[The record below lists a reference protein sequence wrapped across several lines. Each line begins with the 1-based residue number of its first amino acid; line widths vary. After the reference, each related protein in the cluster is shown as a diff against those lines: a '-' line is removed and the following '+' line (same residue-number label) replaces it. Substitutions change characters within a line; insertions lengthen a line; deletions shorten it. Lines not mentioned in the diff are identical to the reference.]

1 MSFPG
6 SPNLLETAAWTATAL
21 LLGGLVIL
29 RRHGARLPSLPGDPD
44 LPPDPPTVCLC
55 IPVRDEALELAAALD
70 SWLAQDHPAL
80 RILVVDD
87 GSTDGSTEMLRTR
100 EAARPDR
107 LRVLR
112 NDQLPP
118 GWLGKNHALDLASR
132 QPEAESAD
140 WLLFAD
146 GDVQAAPDL
155 LRRAVAF
162 ALAQPTDILALV
174 PAVDAVGP
182 AERLILP
189 LAASAF
195 LMLVPPHQVPNPR
208 HPAFCGV
215 GAFTMVRRA
224 AYDAVGGHAA
234 APLEAIDDMMLARR
248 VKAKGFIN
256 RVARGGPDLHLRM
269 YHSLSELVRA
279 MRKNAAAVPAW
290 WLMPPALPLALMI
303 GLAPIWLP
311 LTGHPGLAL
320 LLWLLVPAL
329 VGDTQQRMTGRPMDL
344 LWALWPLNTLVFAA
358 GTTWALVD
366 RLRGVNHWRGRDV
379 RIR

>member
-1 MSFPG
+1 MAW
-6 SPNLLETAAWTATAL
+6 LEVASWSSAGAILAGL
-21 LLGGLVIL
+21 LLL
-29 RRHGARLPSLPGDPD
+29 RRHWARLPGLEPAPLLP
-44 LPPDPPTVCLC
+44 LEPPTVCLC
-55 IPVRDEALELAAALD
+55 IPVRDEIRELPAALD
-70 SWLAQDHPAL
+70 SWLAQDYPAL
-80 RILVVDD
+80 RILAVDD
-87 GSTDGSTEMLRTR
+87 GSTDGSTEVLRAR
-100 EAARPDR
+100 AVARPDR

-112 NDQLPP
+112 NDHLPP

-132 QPEAESAD
+132 QPEAEAAD

-162 ALAQPTDILALV
+162 ALVQPTDMLALV
-174 PAVDAVGP
+174 PAVDAVGA

-215 GAFTMVRRA
+215 GAFTLVRRA
-224 AYDAVGGHAA
+224 AYDAVGGHGA

-248 VKAKGFIN
+248 VKAAGFCN

-269 YHSLSELVRA
+269 YHGLGELLRA
-279 MRKNAAAVPAW
+279 MRKNAAALPVW
-290 WLMPPALPLALMI
+290 WLLPPALPLALMI
-303 GLAPIWLP
+303 GLAPVWLP
-311 LTGHPGLAL
+311 LAGHPGLAL

-329 VGDTQQRMTGRPMDL
+329 VGDTQQGMTGRPMDL
-344 LWALWPLNTLVFAA
+344 RWALWPLNTLVFAA
-358 GTTWALVD
+358 GTAWALFD

-379 RIR
+379 KLR

>member
-1 MSFPG
+1 MAWLEAASWG
-6 SPNLLETAAWTATAL
+6 STGAV
-21 LLGGLVIL
+21 LGALVIL
-29 RRHGARLPSLPGDPD
+29 RRHWSKLPSLPDDPQ
-44 LPPDPPTVCLC
+44 LPLTAPSVCLC
-55 IPVRDEALELAAALD
+55 IPVRNEARELPAALA
-70 SWLAQDHPAL
+70 SWLAQDYPQL

-87 GSTDGSTEMLRTR
+87 GSTDGSPEILQVQ
-100 EAARPDR
+100 AAAHPDR

-132 QPEAESAD
+132 QPEAMAAE

-155 LRRAVAF
+155 LRRAMAF

-189 LAASAF
+189 MAACAF
-195 LMLVPPHQVPNPR
+195 LLAVPPHQVPNPR

-215 GAFTMVRRA
+215 GGFTLVRRR
-224 AYDAVGGHAA
+224 AYDAVGGHAG

-248 VKAKGFIN
+248 VKAAGFVN

-269 YHSLSELVRA
+269 YHGLLELVRA
-279 MRKNAAAVPAW
+279 MRKNTAALPHW
-290 WLMPPALPLALMI
+290 WLLPLVLPLFLLV
-303 GLAPIWLP
+303 GLAPLWLP
-311 LTGHPGLAL
+311 FVGHPWLAL

-329 VGDTQQRMTGRPMDL
+329 AGDVQQRFTNRPMDL
-344 LWALWPLNTLVFAA
+344 LWAFWPLNALVLAA
-358 GTTWALVD
+358 GMAWALADQV
-366 RLRGVNHWRGRDV
+366 RGVNHWRGRDV
-379 RIR
+379 KIR